1 MTIDAYTFGEIR
13 INGEPFTSD
22 VIIWPDHV
30 TCPWWRSRGHALAV
44 GDLAEVL
51 AAPPR
56 LLVIGTGYYG
66 RMAVLAET
74 LSALQARGIEPHV
87 SRTTEAVKE
96 FNRLARQ
103 CADVVA
109 AFHLT
114 C

>member
-1 MTIDAYTFGEIR
+1 MTIDAYAFGEIR
-13 INGEPFTSD
+13 IDGTPYRSD
-22 VIIWPDHV
+22 VIIWPDRV
-30 TCPWWRSRGHALAV
+30 KCPWWRGQGHVLAAD
-44 GDLAEVL
+44 DLAEVL

-66 RMAVLAET
+66 RMAVPRET
-74 LSALQARGIEPHV
+74 LAALQAQGVEVHV
-87 SRTTEAVKE
+87 GRSSEAVE
-96 FNRLARQ
+96 AFNRLARE

>member
-1 MTIDAYTFGEIR
+1 MTIDAYAFGEIR
-13 INGEPFTSD
+13 IDGKPYSSD

-30 TCPWWRSRGHALAV
+30 QCPWWRGQGHVLAPH
-44 GDLAEVL
+44 DLEQLL

-56 LLVIGTGYYG
+56 VLVIGTGYYG
-66 RMAVLAET
+66 RMAVPPET
-74 LSALQARGIEPHV
+74 LAALQAQGIELHV
-87 SRTTEAVKE
+87 SRTPEAVAE
-96 FNRLARQ
+96 FNRLARD